1 MAQLLS
7 GHSFKTVCKDSTKLH
22 RTFSQHIFNHFVNF
36 QSKWTTNVEMTVALK
51 LGVKKSNI
59 VDTSNIG
66 CVWYVQCTP
75 LNKTMF
81 KEATLDYAIQSCWN
95 GFFLSLYGQNIPGY
109 KATLPVLASV
119 CTIHTSATFT
129 RKVGNLARLS

>member
-1 MAQLLS
+1 
-7 GHSFKTVCKDSTKLH
+7 
-22 RTFSQHIFNHFVNF
+22 
-36 QSKWTTNVEMTVALK
+36 
-51 LGVKKSNI
+51 
-59 VDTSNIG
+59 
-66 CVWYVQCTP
+66 
-75 LNKTMF
+75 MF